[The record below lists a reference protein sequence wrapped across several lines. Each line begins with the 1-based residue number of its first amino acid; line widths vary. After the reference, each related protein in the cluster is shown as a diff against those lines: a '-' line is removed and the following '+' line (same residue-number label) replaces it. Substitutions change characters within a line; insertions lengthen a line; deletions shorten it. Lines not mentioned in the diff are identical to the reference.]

1 MNPYSIIPNRKQ
13 AYQSLSDNNAL
24 QELRIRK
31 ARFIISSDRIYTLEF
46 DQNIEIQ
53 ELKTMIQKAAHLKKY
68 SFSLFSEGRDYTSY
82 NIEPFDAVFPDQ
94 NLVTFTIELNKGE
107 ENFEDTELLLQ
118 INNPCPEHDYKFLLY
133 YCFDCGTS
141 ICSECFTKGKHKGH
155 KIKDKFFYLLPSK
168 FLVEKM
174 FENWSK
180 MPYEDYQ
187 IYADLNEYK
196 NNLNNIIFHKLF
208 EMLKQI
214 QNKCNYLIDEYNKT
228 NQISI
233 SNIRNSIRDIKVS
246 CIKALDEYKDAIN
259 IKDIINNQEIFLD
272 FDLTYNQLGDKQKEK
287 LKENMLKFQ
296 ELNKGISI
304 LIQNLINDI
313 YNNIYDLL
321 VKALDNKQYEEIYQK
336 INFKK
341 IKPVNKD
348 FIINQ
353 INDKIIKIKS
363 NKKGK
368 KTMNNPNILDDW
380 LFEDNENSERNSNI
394 KDRNTIIPQNHSSLN
409 KIVEEHEHDN
419 NHTYKENNLN
429 YNNRSLNDTNGNTNL
444 NNSTSSYSNNGTFTN
459 VQSDNKNQYSNL
471 NTSQS
476 HLHNEYFIQNIYL
489 NKRGTGASPFVYNI
503 KNNATNPFEAY
514 IDKEKNNS
522 NSNPFLN
529 FINKED
535 NHFLKD
541 NKVGQ
546 NIIGNKNI
554 NDQKPERNIFS
565 SVLDKNF
572 INNDDENNYFNSI
585 TNNKHNNSLNMNNSI
600 HELDSYNYKENNNL
614 NSSIISKNSNLNN
627 TSNQDDGEMNINL
640 DKDKKENENPFSS
653 VNVNDD
659 SNSNNIAMTAPF
671 TNINSSNSNYN
682 NNNDDNKDS
691 SLDNN
696 LNKNQ
701 NYSNYMLKL
710 AQNCK
715 TILEGANESGSE
727 ISTQKEKN
735 LNIEYY
741 INKQFILCPIENTT
755 KIKIITEDESEENI
769 ITLNFPENFSISSFL
784 YNCSYC
790 NHNKKLFIS
799 GGIINPFENKYS
811 NLFYMIDLYNL
822 DNKTNSYIYELS
834 PMKYGKNN
842 HSMIGNGND
851 IYVVGGENSNIVEKY
866 DIINNNWVELNS
878 MIKKRSNAMLAI
890 DNDYL
895 YAFFGKGENNKYP
908 ESIER
913 LNIKN
918 KNSIWEI
925 ILFSN
930 PSNID
935 TRLYGCGIYQI
946 DELIYFFGGKYN
958 EICSDEIFFFNIIER
973 VIDKS
978 DSKLKW
984 KETFKENNLF
994 NLGEKVVQILD
1005 GKYIGIYLTII
1016 TQ

>member
-1 MNPYSIIPNRKQ
+1 MNPNPIITSKKQ
-13 AYQSLSDNNAL
+13 TAQVLSDNNSL
-24 QELRIRK
+24 QEPRIRK

-53 ELKTMIQKAAHLKKY
+53 EIKTMIQKAAHLKKN

-82 NIEPFDAVFPDQ
+82 AIEPFDSLFPDQ

-107 ENFEDTELLLQ
+107 ENFDNTELLLH
-118 INNPCPEHDYKFLLY
+118 INTPCPEHDYKFLLY

-180 MPYEDYQ
+180 IPYEDYQ

-196 NNLNNIIFHKLF
+196 NNLNKKIFPKLF
-208 EMLKQI
+208 EMIKQI

-228 NQISI
+228 NQISL
-233 SNIRNSIRDIKVS
+233 SNIRNSIRDIKIS

-272 FDLTYNQLGDKQKEK
+272 FDLTYNQMGDKQKEK
-287 LKENMLKFQ
+287 LKENLQKFQ

-313 YNNIYDLL
+313 CNNINDLL
-321 VKALDNKQYEEIYQK
+321 IKALDNKQYEEIYHK
-336 INFKK
+336 INLKK
-341 IKPVNKD
+341 IKPVNKNN
-348 FIINQ
+348 IINQ
-353 INDKIIKIKS
+353 INDKIIKIKL

-368 KTMNNPNILDDW
+368 KTMNNPNILDNK
-380 LFEDNENSERNSNI
+380 LFEENENSGQNNNI
-394 KDRNTIIPQNHSSLN
+394 KERNTIIPQSHSSLN
-409 KIVEEHEHDN
+409 NILEDHEHN
-419 NHTYKENNLN
+419 NNYNYNEKNLN
-429 YNNRSLNDTNGNTNL
+429 SNNRSLNDTNTNL
-444 NNSTSSYSNNGTFTN
+444 NNSVSSYDNNGTFTN
-459 VQSDNKNQYSNL
+459 SQSDNKNQYSNL

-476 HLHNEYFIQNIYL
+476 HLHTENSSQNINL
-489 NKRGTGASPFVYNI
+489 GCNKGGTGVTSFTYNNG
-503 KNNATNPFEAY
+503 NNTTNPFKAY
-514 IDKEKNNS
+514 MDNQKNNS
-522 NSNPFLN
+522 NNNPFKN
-529 FINKED
+529 FINQENNSFLED
-535 NHFLKD
+535 NKD
-541 NKVGQ
+541 RR
-546 NIIGNKNI
+546 NIIGNKNL
-554 NDQKPERNIFS
+554 NGQKPINNIFI

-585 TNNKHNNSLNMNNSI
+585 TNNKDNNSLNTINSI
-600 HELDSYNYKENNNL
+600 HDSYNDNENININ
-614 NSSIISKNSNLNN
+614 NSNI
-627 TSNQDDGEMNINL
+627 SNKINQEDKEKDMNL
-640 DKDKKENENPFSS
+640 EKEKKENENPFSS
-653 VNVNDD
+653 DNIIDD
-659 SNSNNIAMTAPF
+659 SNSKKMEMKYTF
-671 TNINSSNSNYN
+671 TKINSSNSNNTN
-682 NNNDDNKDS
+682 NYNDDNKDS
-691 SLDNN
+691 SLDNY

-701 NYSNYMLKL
+701 INSSYLSKL
-710 AQNCK
+710 ADNCK
-715 TILEGANESGSE
+715 TILEGADESASE
-727 ISTQKEKN
+727 ISIQKEKS
-735 LNIEYY
+735 LNVEYY
-741 INKQFILCPIENTT
+741 INKPFILRPIQNTT
-755 KIKIITEDESEENI
+755 KIKIATDDESEENI
-769 ITLNFPENFSISSFL
+769 ITLNFPQNFSISSFL

-790 NHNKKLFIS
+790 NHNKKLFLS
-799 GGIINPFENKYS
+799 GGIANPFENKYS

-822 DNKTNSYIYELS
+822 DNKRNSYIYELS

-851 IYVVGGENSNIVEKY
+851 IYAVGGENSNIVEKY
-866 DIINNNWVELNS
+866 DIINNNWIELNS
-878 MIKKRSNAMLAI
+878 MVKKRSNSMLAI

-918 KNSIWEI
+918 NNSIWEI

-935 TRLYGCGIYQI
+935 TRCYGCGIYQI
-946 DELIYFFGGKYN
+946 DELIYFFGGRYN
-958 EICSDEIFFFNIIER
+958 EILSDEIVFFNTLER
-973 VIDKS
+973 RIDIS

-984 KETFKENNLF
+984 KESFRENNLF
-994 NLGEKVVQILD
+994 SLGKKVVQISD
-1005 GKYIGIYLTII
+1005 GKYNGIYLNII
-1016 TQ
+1016 VK